1 MNEWNNYVEMNEWKK
16 ERKKWLMHAW
26 TNEWMNKWLNEW
38 INENNPV
45 EINEWTNEWINK
57 WMNVELND

>member
-1 MNEWNNYVEMNEWKK
+1 MNEWNNYVEMNKWKK
-16 ERKKWLMHAW
+16 ERQKLLMHEW